1 MKIDENATIKELQ
14 ALKRKIEKKISSKQ
28 SGKEDMSKFYE
39 MIKNDHARHV
49 RTDGRK
55 IFRGVVDYLECY
67 VNGLPPIAKASF
79 YQRFGIKSKRARITP
94 EKVSEINSLISGC
107 KRYVLFKNTPSSSG
121 IVSLPCKIYSR
132 TDLPDSPGCSPCV
145 G

>member
-94 EKVSEINSLISGC
+94 EKVSEI
-107 KRYVLFKNTPSSSG
+107 KVLLNQGLTLEAVAKKTE
-121 IVSLPCKIYSR
+121 VSPATCQKIKKGDY
-132 TDLPDSPGCSPCV
+132 DS
-145 G
+145 